1 MKAAPGGPPALP
13 LAKEG
18 YPFILAPSAVSL
30 LALALDWPLVAVAA
44 LGLAAFFAYFF
55 RDPER
60 QPPAD
65 DQAVVA
71 PADGRVIRVDRVEDE
86 DVGPAWRVAIFM
98 NIFDVHVNR
107 APAAGT
113 VLLSRH
119 FPGRFL
125 AAFKEEAD
133 TSNERQL
140 TLLEVAPG
148 RRLKVVQIAGLVA
161 RRIITRVTPGD
172 HLERGQR
179 IGMICF
185 GSRVDLYLPATCEI
199 LTKTGEHLTAGTTPV
214 ARWQ

>member
-1 MKAAPGGPPALP
+1 MKAASGGPRALP
-13 LAKEG
+13 LAREG
-18 YPFILAPSAVSL
+18 YPFVLTPLALCL
-30 LALALDWPLVAVAA
+30 LALALDWPLTALAA
-44 LGLAAFFAYFF
+44 LGVAGFFAYFF

-60 QPPAD
+60 QPPGGEET
-65 DQAVVA
+65 VVA

-86 DVGPAWRVAIFM
+86 DVGPAWRVATFM
-98 NIFDVHVNR
+98 NLFDVHVNR

-113 VLLSRH
+113 VLASRH

-125 AAFKEEAD
+125 AAFREEAD
-133 TSNERQL
+133 TANERQV

-148 RRLKVVQIAGLVA
+148 RRLKVVQIAGLLA
-161 RRIITRVTPGD
+161 RRIITRLNPGD
-172 HLERGQR
+172 HLTRGQR

-199 LTKTGEHLTAGTTPV
+199 ITQKGEHLTAGITPV

>member
-1 MKAAPGGPPALP
+1 MKAASGGPPALP

-18 YPFILAPSAVSL
+18 YPFILAPSAVCL

-44 LGLAAFFAYFF
+44 LGLAGFFAYFF

-60 QPPAD
+60 QPPGD
-65 DQAVVA
+65 DQVVVA

-86 DVGPAWRVAIFM
+86 DVGPAWRVATFM
-98 NIFDVHVNR
+98 NLFDVHVNR

-113 VLLSRH
+113 VVMSRH
-119 FPGRFL
+119 LPGRFL

-133 TSNERQL
+133 TSNERQV

-148 RRLKVVQIAGLVA
+148 HRLKVIQIAGLVA
-161 RRIITRVTPGD
+161 RRIITRVKPGEY
-172 HLERGQR
+172 LGRGQR
-179 IGMICF
+179 LGMICF

-214 ARWQ
+214 ARWR